1 MAALAGFLIEILVC
15 LFIDIFFHW
24 TGEVFLFVVTL
35 GRRKPV
41 FRLGGS
47 KALASPTPFQN
58 SSALVGLIFWII
70 VAVVF
75 ARWLT

>member
-15 LFIDIFFHW
+15 LLIDIFFHW

-47 KALASPTPFQN
+47 KAMASPSPVQN
-58 SSALVGLIFWII
+58 SSAFVGLLFWVI

-75 ARWLT
+75 ASCLN